1 MSYDSEKHCPASLIL
16 ISRTHVAPV
25 IIVWCVILCE
35 ISFWQEFKLVQE
47 LIQWVV
53 WINNVRRLAGPT
65 HIAVWEISSAVAG
78 SVPATSVYIAMTTPS
93 DPIDNICALHCVAF
107 NWCLWLLCIVPA
119 MRYTFFICPYTHLHH
134 VAHSISNCN
143 YKVAARSTRQQ
154 TWGFIWI
161 TVAPSLFFIP
171 IKV

>member
-25 IIVWCVILCE
+25 IIVWCLCE

-93 DPIDNICALHCVAF
+93 DPIDNTCAQHCVAF
-107 NWCLWLLCIVPA
+107 IWCLGLLLSLPWGIHSLAAHTHICI
-119 MRYTFFICPYTHLHH
+119 MLHI
-134 VAHSISNCN
+134 AS
-143 YKVAARSTRQQ
+143 ATA
-154 TWGFIWI
+154 I
-161 TVAPSLFFIP
+161 T
-171 IKV
+171 K